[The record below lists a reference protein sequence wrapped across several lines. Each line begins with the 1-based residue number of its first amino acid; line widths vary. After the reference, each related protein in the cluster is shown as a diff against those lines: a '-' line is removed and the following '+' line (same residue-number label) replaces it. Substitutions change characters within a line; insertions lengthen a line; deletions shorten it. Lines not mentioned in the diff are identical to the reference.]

1 MEEHA
6 RTGSRTTRVS
16 VHSVTLDIAVR
27 KVNGDLF
34 VRNSTYHFSIGK
46 VRSFLIAEKCCH
58 F

>member
-34 VRNSTYHFSIGK
+34 VRNSTL
-46 VRSFLIAEKCCH
+46 SFQDWKSTFVLNNC
-58 F
+58 